1 MEDEERLRRGWAT
14 AAGEAPY
21 RSSLSALV
29 VMGAD
34 AVADDLPAMA
44 TSRSELPVPLRLT
57 LVLLAAARL
66 APPMKPFS
74 CDGALSDM
82 GSLPASE
89 GLAGLLLRR
98 NLVFS
103 QEETLLSDLGWPA
116 VTVVL
121 ELGCA

>member
-1 MEDEERLRRGWAT
+1 ML
-14 AAGEAPY
+14 
-21 RSSLSALV
+21 ALV
-29 VMGAD
+29 AAGAD
-34 AVADDLPAMA
+34 AAAEALPAMA

-57 LVLLAAARL
+57 LVLLAAARF

-74 CDGALSDM
+74 CAGALSEM
-82 GSLPASE
+82 GSPPASE
-89 GLAGLLLRR
+89 GFAGLLLRR

-103 QEETLLSDLGWPA
+103 QEETLLSDLGSGALGCPA

>member
-1 MEDEERLRRGWAT
+1 M
-14 AAGEAPY
+14 
-21 RSSLSALV
+21 SARV
-29 VMGAD
+29 VIGAD

-74 CDGALSDM
+74 CDGALSEM

-103 QEETLLSDLGWPA
+103 QEETLLSDLGSWALGWPA